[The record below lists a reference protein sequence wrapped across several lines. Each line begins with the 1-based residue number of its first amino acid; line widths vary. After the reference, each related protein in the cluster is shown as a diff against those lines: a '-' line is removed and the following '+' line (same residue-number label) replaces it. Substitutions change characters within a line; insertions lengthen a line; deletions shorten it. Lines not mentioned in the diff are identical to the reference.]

1 MYQCTF
7 CRSLEEDEFSPFKH
21 AILTIL
27 FPILVVPYLEL
38 DTKDPAG
45 LLTETVSIINMFD
58 ESHKEDN
65 DFPKAK
71 EKCV

>member
-1 MYQCTF
+1 
-7 CRSLEEDEFSPFKH
+7 
-21 AILTIL
+21 
-27 FPILVVPYLEL
+27 VPYLEL